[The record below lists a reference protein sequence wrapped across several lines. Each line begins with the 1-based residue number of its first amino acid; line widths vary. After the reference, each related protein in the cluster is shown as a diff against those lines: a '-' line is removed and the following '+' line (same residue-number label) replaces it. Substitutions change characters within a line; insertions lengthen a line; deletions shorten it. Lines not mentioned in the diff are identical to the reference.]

1 MEKLNFKKLNFKK
14 LNLKKF
20 NLLNLIRFNLMRFN
34 LIILGLVVLVVSCG
48 VEEKKVSPELKGLMV
63 KIEKGEA
70 SLSEI
75 ERAMFLNVSEEGGN
89 PKWVVEVYEK
99 NKDSFV
105 TNAMARIYYATAL
118 CQLAGSAKKEEE
130 QVFWVRKGI
139 MEFEM
144 IIEDFPNEHRAVLW
158 RAITYSHF
166 PPVLG
171 ATNYVIDDVEHIN
184 ELRAK
189 GVKFAPEEIA
199 LLTKSYLNIAKIY
212 KSPEFLNMAKKQFD
226 KDKPYL
232 KESII
237 TELSNQ
243 IAKVEEEIK

>member
-1 MEKLNFKKLNFKK
+1 LNLKFIFVLIGKRIKEGVMEKLNFKK
-14 LNLKKF
+14 F
-20 NLLNLIRFNLMRFN
+20 NLLN

-99 NKDSFV
+99 NKDSFI

-184 ELRAK
+184 DLRAK

>member
-1 MEKLNFKKLNFKK
+1 MSSNKDPFEIIPFSPPSFSKPEITIDYNKEDNILIVSIKGKGKVEIEFNRKKPTRMME
-14 LNLKKF
+14 
-20 NLLNLIRFNLMRFN
+20 
-34 LIILGLVVLVVSCG
+34 
-48 VEEKKVSPELKGLMV
+48 
-63 KIEKGEA
+63 KIEKGDA

-75 ERAMFLNVSEEGGN
+75 ERAMCLNVSEEGGN

-99 NKDSFV
+99 NKDSFI

-144 IIEDFPNEHRAVLW
+144 IIEDFPNEHKVALW

-199 LLTKSYLNIAKIY
+199 LLTKSYLNIAKVY

-226 KDKPYL
+226 KDKTYL